1 MTLTTVETYRLD
13 PLCLVRVIDADGVD
27 GWGQTAPFLPHLTE
41 QVLHELA
48 APCVLGREGDD
59 IEAIVR
65 AILERHYKFTGTF
78 LYRAVGGID
87 TALWD
92 LRAKRAGLSVC
103 ELLGGR
109 PRPVAVYG
117 SSMRRDTSPEQEAER
132 MAALHERN
140 GFGAFKIRIGP
151 RLGMD
156 GDPAGAEARTRALVP
171 RVRAALPKSVK
182 LFADANGSYDARR
195 AVEVGRWLADEGV
208 SCFEEPCPHTDPHAT
223 AEVRRQLEGVIDIAG
238 GEQDYL
244 PAVWRLMLDLHAVDI
259 LQPDVMYNGGVC
271 LTRELARL
279 AEQRGRQVM
288 PHSANRSLL
297 QIFTLH
303 LMASLPNAAPWMEYS
318 IETTPWTDDLFTPPP
333 QITAGEMRF
342 PDGPGWGVRLN
353 RDRLAQA
360 QCRISRPD

>member
-1 MTLTTVETYRLD
+1 MTITTVETYRLP
-13 PLCLVRVIDADGVD
+13 PLCLVRVIDADGAV

-117 SSMRRDTSPEQEAER
+117 SSMRRDTTPEQEARR
-132 MAALHERN
+132 MAALHERD
-140 GFGAFKIRIGP
+140 GLGAFKIRIGP

-156 GDPAGAEARTRALVP
+156 GDPAGAQARTRALVP
-171 RVRAALPKSVK
+171 RVRAALPDSVK
-182 LFADANGSYDARR
+182 LFADANGSYDVKH
-195 AVEVGRWLADEGV
+195 AVDIGRWLADEGV

-223 AEVRRQLEGVIDIAG
+223 AEVRSRLGGVIDIAG

-244 PAVWRLMLDLHAVDI
+244 PAVWRLLLDLHAVDI

-271 LTRELARL
+271 LTREVARL
-279 AEQRGRQVM
+279 AAERNLSVM

-297 QIFTLH
+297 QVFSLH
-303 LMASLPNAAPWMEYS
+303 LIAALPNAAPFMEYS
-318 IETTPWTDDLFTPPP
+318 IEDNPWTDNLFTPMPR
-333 QITAGEMRF
+333 ITAGQMPF
-342 PDGPGWGVRLN
+342 PQGPGWGISIHP
-353 RDRLAQA
+353 DQLAQA
-360 QCRISRPD
+360 QRRVSRID